1 MEPGAVALLQTS
13 CLPSA
18 AVESVGG
25 GGEADQ
31 DQAVGAH
38 DQAVGAHDQAVGA
51 HDQAVGAHVV
61 QLRWSALQPLAEQ
74 FMATD
79 DDLGGA
85 VLKCYG

>member
-31 DQAVGAH
+31 
-38 DQAVGAHDQAVGA
+38 DQAVGA